1 MLLDSISAPLQV
13 SHLNLND
20 GTVEG
25 LRLLRLPAFCVQYHP
40 EAGPGPHDS
49 RYLFREFA
57 ALMDGVGRSGAHG
70 KVRQCSPAYRSGATA
85 RVSVQAAGTTC
96 VSALTFDPQFWP

>member
-1 MLLDSISAPLQV
+1 VSITLERGGDVAAIEAGDMLLDSDVGRVQV

-25 LRLLRLPAFCVQYHP
+25 LRMLDVPAFCVQYHP

-49 RYLFREFA
+49 LYLFREFA
-57 ALMDGVGRSGAHG
+57 ALMDGAGA
-70 KVRQCSPAYRSGATA
+70 
-85 RVSVQAAGTTC
+85 
-96 VSALTFDPQFWP
+96 